1 MHLFDMV
8 NCFRKKPAKCEDE
21 WGYWSYFTGANIDCI
36 DGSGKTPLL
45 LALEEG
51 RFEIA
56 EYLMK
61 RGCNVNAVDGLGQS
75 ALHFVANG
83 THSHCIKMVDKIMK
97 NGKYNPGQ
105 QNSYKKDLYDWSA
118 TK

>member
-1 MHLFDMV
+1 
-8 NCFRKKPAKCEDE
+8 
-21 WGYWSYFTGANIDCI
+21 
-36 DGSGKTPLL
+36 
-45 LALEEG
+45 
-51 RFEIA
+51 
-56 EYLMK
+56 MK

-105 QNSYKKDLYDWSA
+105 QNSYKKDLYDFKQQSK
-118 TK
+118 TTYRERTFIIGGRHS